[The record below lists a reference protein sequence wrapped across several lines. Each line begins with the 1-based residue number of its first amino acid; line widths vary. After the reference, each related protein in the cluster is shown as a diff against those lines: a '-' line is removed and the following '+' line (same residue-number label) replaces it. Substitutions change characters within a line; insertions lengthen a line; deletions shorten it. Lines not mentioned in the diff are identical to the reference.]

1 VGCYDDGV
9 DNMDVMKN
17 WAAGPNPCLR
27 DLAALENK
35 LHLAK
40 QAQLNKFYLIKIKEN
55 KRN

>member
-1 VGCYDDGV
+1 LDEGGAWVECGLGS
-9 DNMDVMKN
+9 
-17 WAAGPNPCLR
+17 LR

>member
-1 VGCYDDGV
+1 VECGLGS
-9 DNMDVMKN
+9 
-17 WAAGPNPCLR
+17 LR